1 VTDVVMP
8 GISGIRLSE
17 QAMDLY
23 PLMGIVLL
31 SGYTAETL
39 DLGRVIAGGAT
50 FVGKPITS
58 NKLLE
63 AVLGAATLRRTGG
76 VQ

>member
-8 GISGIRLSE
+8 GISGIRLAE
-17 QAMDLY
+17 QMMDLY
-23 PLMGIVLL
+23 PSIGIVLL

-63 AVLGAATLRRTGG
+63 AVLAAATLRRTGRK
-76 VQ
+76 Q